1 MPFSRTAARAATL
14 TFALALTSCA
24 STGVAETPPDPD
36 PLEPV
41 NRAVYRF
48 NDVADRY
55 LIRPVAQG
63 YEAVV
68 PQPVRSSV
76 TRFFENLG
84 MPVVIVNDLLQ
95 GKFDEAGQDTAR
107 FVVNSTVGIGGLFD
121 PATEV
126 GLPQPNE
133 DLGQTLA
140 VWGVPAGPYLVIPFW
155 GPTTLRDAVG
165 DLGDAQYGLLASYDD
180 TSVRDKAVV
189 LFAINTRA
197 RLLGTDSA
205 IENALDP
212 YLFVRDA
219 YLQRREFLIYDGQP
233 PEEDLEDFG
242 LEDWEDDWDDW
253 DDWDDEDADPE
264 GGEAATDGG

>member
-1 MPFSRTAARAATL
+1 MPFDTHAARAAAL
-14 TFALALTSCA
+14 FLALALSGCA
-24 STGVAETPPDPD
+24 ATGQTGQPPEPD
-36 PLEPV
+36 PLEPI
-41 NRAVYRF
+41 NRAVYQF
-48 NDVADRY
+48 NDVTDRY
-55 LIRPVAQG
+55 VLRPVARG

-95 GKFDEAGQDTAR
+95 GKFAAAGDDTAR

-121 PATEV
+121 PATGV

-140 VWGVPAGPYLVIPFW
+140 VWGVPSGPYLVLPFW
-155 GPTTLRDAVG
+155 GPSTLRDILG

-189 LFAINTRA
+189 LYAINTRA

-205 IENALDP
+205 VESALDP
-212 YLFVRDA
+212 YLFVREA
-219 YLQRREFLIYDGQP
+219 YLQRREFLIYDGRP

-242 LEDWEDDWDDW
+242 LEEWEDDWDDW
-253 DDWDDEDADPE
+253 DSEPANGYDEA
-264 GGEAATDGG
+264 GE